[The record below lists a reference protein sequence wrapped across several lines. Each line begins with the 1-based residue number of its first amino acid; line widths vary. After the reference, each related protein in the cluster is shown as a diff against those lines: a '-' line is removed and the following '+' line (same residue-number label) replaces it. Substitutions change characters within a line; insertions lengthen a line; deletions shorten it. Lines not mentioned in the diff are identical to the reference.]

1 MEQFLKNKAH
11 LGVGV
16 FIRDDNGYL
25 IATLSY
31 KESNYGLGGGKT
43 SSSWPSRQAINFAIG
58 IGARD
63 IILEGDLAN
72 VIDKLGFE
80 EEDNSCWEL
89 WWRKQY

>member
-1 MEQFLKNKAH
+1 MSFMINFGGAIFKEQST

-31 KESNYGLGGGKT
+31 KESNYGLGGGRT
-43 SSSWPSRQAINFAIG
+43 SSSWLGSQSINFAIG

-72 VIDKLGFE
+72 VIDKLGSE
-80 EEDNSCWEL
+80 EEDNSCWE
-89 WWRKQY
+89 